1 MFENH
6 LVEVDFH
13 RVEEDLTGTKIKVLR
28 IETLLMMMAEISVD
42 DSTISKIMMGL
53 DRIMAEAALIN
64 AAVVE
69 EDSTISRISRMV
81 ENHLVEEAVLI
92 LMTISRICRMVR
104 SHLVEIEVVSTHTK
118 IAVSLMAKTHLVEE
132 AVLILMTIAAF
143 LMAKTH
149 LVEAFHYVEEA
160 VLILMDRTHHVEIEV
175 VSTHMKI
182 AVSPVVN
189 SMMAMYLVQVSFQK
203 LVLSTRFSKTT
214 KLSKISTRNCIRM
227 TW

>member
-81 ENHLVEEAVLI
+81 EN
-92 LMTISRICRMVR
+92 
-104 SHLVEIEVVSTHTK
+104 
-118 IAVSLMAKTHLVEE
+118 HLVEE